1 MVDFKSK
8 KEQQN
13 ININNYIINFTIFS
27 FANQA
32 KAVPPL
38 GPVLGQYNVNLL
50 EFCNK
55 FNSLTKDYPEGLQLF
70 GIVKKKIKS
79 KEFELKI
86 KKLSLKVIFEVF
98 LSNYLDTEDPILIEE
113 LETIPIE
120 LLYDMIQLYSILHNL
135 NFKSSSRLVLS
146 YLSSNVFIKNIEC

>member
-1 MVDFKSK
+1 MVDFKAK

-13 ININNYIINFTIFS
+13 LSINNYLINFTIFS

-38 GPVLGQYNVNLL
+38 GPILGQYNINLL

-55 FNSLTKDYPEGLQLF
+55 FNLLTKDYQEGLQLF

-79 KEFELKI
+79 KEFELEI
-86 KKLSLKVIFEVF
+86 KKLSLKIIFEVF
-98 LSNYLDTEDPILIEE
+98 LSNYLNSEDPYE
-113 LETIPIE
+113 LEKLENIPVEII
-120 LLYDMIQLYSILHNL
+120 YDIVKLYSILYNL
-135 NFKSSSRLVLS
+135 NIKSSQKLVLS
-146 YLSSNVFIKNIEC
+146 YLKSNVFIKKIEC